1 MSSDTQMAQHQ
12 AKTWLAD
19 RTACFIA
26 QTLSTQLQKQ
36 NEVYIITILSPY
48 RSSWWTSAGYW

>member
-1 MSSDTQMAQHQ
+1 MAQHQ

-19 RTACFIA
+19 RTACFMA

-36 NEVYIITILSPY
+36 NEVHIITILSPY